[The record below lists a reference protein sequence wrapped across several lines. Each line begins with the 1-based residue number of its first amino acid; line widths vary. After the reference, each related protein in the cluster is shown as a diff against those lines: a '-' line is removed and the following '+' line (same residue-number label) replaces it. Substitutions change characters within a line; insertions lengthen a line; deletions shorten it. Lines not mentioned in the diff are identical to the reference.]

1 MRKIKKINGFLVV
14 KFNDREKREYEGTAL
29 GEYGVIDAEVYTG
42 NLDIDRGAMEY
53 DDADTLEV
61 AVELARGLESE
72 EDITGE
78 PPTYTAA
85 VETNESYTEETVE
98 PAALIEGW
106 TRRLATRV
114 KSKHYPDTDPR
125 TAAHELYGFKM
136 ALHQIGFLPESEV
149 ITDPDTFGAGR
160 LDGPMPRNPEELL
173 AFVCDERCKNRAG
186 HTQEELDAICA
197 KCPLGQLYEDAEAQD
212 LRIRERSE
220 RALREHIEVMR
231 YVEDA
236 VTVLLGRNEA
246 LAYLAALRDGQ
257 ILQEN
262 ECEHYA
268 AQIAEAGA
276 ERLELELPADFKI
289 ESVQHLRQLLQEVDD
304 DAKNSGEP
312 FNGFRHETERI
323 PAHRLEELHQL
334 GTALLGECPEND
346 CTIYRNVFR
355 MAVDV
360 DGQMGKL
367 TGHARETMQ
376 REYDRLLRELNHL
389 YTMNHAVK
397 KYREAQ
403 HDRT

>member
-72 EDITGE
+72 EDITDE

-85 VETNESYTEETVE
+85 VETNESYTEEAVE

-106 TRRLATRV
+106 TRRLATQV

-220 RALREHIEVMR
+220 RALREHIEGVR
-231 YVEDA
+231 HAKDT
-236 VTVLLGRNEA
+236 VTALLGGHEA
-246 LAYLAALRDGQ
+246 LAYLAALRDG
-257 ILQEN
+257 
-262 ECEHYA
+262 
-268 AQIAEAGA
+268 
-276 ERLELELPADFKI
+276 
-289 ESVQHLRQLLQEVDD
+289 
-304 DAKNSGEP
+304 
-312 FNGFRHETERI
+312 
-323 PAHRLEELHQL
+323 
-334 GTALLGECPEND
+334 
-346 CTIYRNVFR
+346 
-355 MAVDV
+355 
-360 DGQMGKL
+360 
-367 TGHARETMQ
+367 
-376 REYDRLLRELNHL
+376 
-389 YTMNHAVK
+389 
-397 KYREAQ
+397 
-403 HDRT
+403 

>member
-72 EDITGE
+72 EDITDE

-85 VETNESYTEETVE
+85 VETNENYTEEAVE

-106 TRRLATRV
+106 TRRLATQV
-114 KSKHYPDTDPR
+114 KSKHYPD
-125 TAAHELYGFKM
+125 
-136 ALHQIGFLPESEV
+136 
-149 ITDPDTFGAGR
+149 TDPDTFGAGR

-220 RALREHIEVMR
+220 RALREHIEGVR
-231 YVEDA
+231 HAEDTLTA
-236 VTVLLGRNEA
+236 LLGGHEA

-276 ERLELELPADFKI
+276 AWETVLEGVSFEDLSRLRHLP
-289 ESVQHLRQLLQEVDD
+289 REVDEH
-304 DAKNSGEP
+304 AKDGGEL
-312 FNGFRHETERI
+312 FNGFQHETERI

-376 REYDRLLRELNHL
+376 REYDRLLRELNRL

-397 KYREAQ
+397 RYREAQ